1 MKAYEKYLIL
11 LGTFYT
17 EEDSLLINLINI
29 YNKFDDSKIY
39 TLIIGNFQFG
49 IYYPKNIL
57 RETIFLFLKLIT

>member
-1 MKAYEKYLIL
+1 M
-11 LGTFYT
+11 
-17 EEDSLLINLINI
+17 NLINI

-49 IYYPKNIL
+49 IYYPKNIQ